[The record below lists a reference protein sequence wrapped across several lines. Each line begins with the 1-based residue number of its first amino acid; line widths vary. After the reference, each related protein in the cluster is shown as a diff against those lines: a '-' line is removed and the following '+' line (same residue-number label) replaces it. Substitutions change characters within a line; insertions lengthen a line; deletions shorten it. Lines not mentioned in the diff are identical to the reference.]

1 MNRMMAS
8 MDVGSPVFSGPF
20 LRMVASEAFFFSGV
34 ECPAL
39 FGMSATD
46 GADHAQATY
55 YLASRE
61 ERPAE
66 LCDGALHAS
75 FTTGP
80 G

>member
-1 MNRMMAS
+1 MLLDS
-8 MDVGSPVFSGPF
+8 Y
-20 LRMVASEAFFFSGV
+20 LASEAFFFSGV
-34 ECPAL
+34 ECPTL